1 VIWFLTGYFLYGA
14 AAVCAVGM
22 AYKIIALWRMPRH
35 LRWDLY
41 PIPRQAAEGSKYEQV
56 DFAQLPNVANHWSEW
71 DFMLREILLFKK
83 VWAGRRDLWPG
94 TFLLHAGLYG
104 GIVLVGLLA
113 AEAIVEIC
121 LDPLLASVVLTLAF
135 LHRTLAFVA
144 PAVCGAGFLGAIYL
158 AGLRLADR
166 GLRDLSD
173 PVTFF
178 NLALLAALFA
188 AGLWATVAADPGL
201 VEARSHLVSLFRG
214 RPGVV
219 AAPSLAAAMVL
230 AGLFAAYLPFSR
242 MFHFGAKYFFYHE
255 VLWDDELMRA
265 DSRLEKEMDA
275 RLEARLTW
283 SAAHLRQNQS
293 WREQLS
299 PADGTKGQSH
309 GQ

>member
-1 VIWFLTGYFLYGA
+1 VIWLLTGYFLYGA
-14 AAVCAVGM
+14 AALCAAGM

-56 DFAQLPNVANHWSEW
+56 DFAQLPHVANYWSEW

-113 AEAIVEIC
+113 AGAIVEIC
-121 LDPLLASVVLTLAF
+121 LPPLPASLVLTLAF
-135 LHRTLAFVA
+135 LHQAIVFIG
-144 PAVCGAGFLGAIYL
+144 PAVCAAGLLGAIYL

-173 PVTFF
+173 PVAFF

-188 AGLWATVAADPGL
+188 AGLWAALAADPGL
-201 VEARSHLVSLFRG
+201 VQARLHLVSLFRG

-219 AAPSLAAAMVL
+219 TSPSLATAMVL

-255 VLWDDELMRA
+255 VLWDDELMSG
-265 DSRLEKEMDA
+265 DSRLEKEIAA
-275 RLEARLTW
+275 RLGAPLTW

-293 WREQLS
+293 WRDQLS
-299 PADGTKGQSH
+299 SADGTKGQSH